1 MKKRGQMEFGSLPEI
16 ALMSSVVVLNILGS
30 LQVDDRL
37 SWIPHIDNIC
47 KKHHPSLYP
56 LKRIKKTLVTQDTLR
71 IACFS
76 MFEPI

>member
-1 MKKRGQMEFGSLPEI
+1 MKKRGQMEFGGLPET
-16 ALMSSVVVLNILGS
+16 ALMSSVVMLNILGS

-37 SWIPHIDNIC
+37 SWIPHIDNTC

-56 LKRIKKTLVTQDTLR
+56 LKQTKKNVGDSDTLR